1 MFMIQ
6 VGGGLIDT
14 VPPKSNNCGTRL
26 YDDDI
31 NGHVVKKKQ
40 LSLWP
45 LRQNVE
51 HLAGR

>member
-1 MFMIQ
+1 MIQ
-6 VGGGLIDT
+6 VCGGLIDT

-40 LSLWP
+40 LKP
-45 LRQNVE
+45 LASEAKCRT
-51 HLAGR
+51 LGG